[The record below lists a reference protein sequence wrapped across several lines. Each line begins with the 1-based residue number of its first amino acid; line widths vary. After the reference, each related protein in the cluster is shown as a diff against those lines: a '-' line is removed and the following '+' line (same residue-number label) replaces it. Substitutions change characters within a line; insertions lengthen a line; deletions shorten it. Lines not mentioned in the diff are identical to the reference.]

1 MPCWWHIHKLAILK
15 GTETNQ
21 RKQLNG
27 SHQTEV
33 NTHHEDPCASLELL
47 SKDLKRGLLPL
58 ALLSLENRDLKM
70 LLAIFPPPQRR
81 RSSTGKTQHSD
92 GDHFLLSSWGGSLAP
107 EVVRSTP
114 WTGVG
119 VMFSVGRGRSK
130 ALELNCP

>member
-1 MPCWWHIHKLAILK
+1 MPLTHLHPFLSGAMPCWWRIHKLAILK

-27 SHQTEV
+27 SHQTEG

-47 SKDLKRGLLPL
+47 SKDPKRGLLPL

-70 LLAIFPPPQRR
+70 LSAIFPPPQRR

-92 GDHFLLSSWGGSLAP
+92 GDHLLLYQFM
-107 EVVRSTP
+107 
-114 WTGVG
+114 VG
-119 VMFSVGRGRSK
+119 A
-130 ALELNCP
+130 ALHLKWSGALQGQE